1 MDTKMRKNKLA
12 LAVSLLVLPI
22 ASHAL
27 SIKSIDVQQIDGDKT
42 RVRFEMDEASVMPKH
57 FQTMNPPRIALDFM
71 SAKNESGKKAIEVN
85 KLGINNLS
93 IAETKDRVRVVANL
107 DASLVYETKVNG
119 NAVDLIV
126 TKTAAKIPVT
136 DKPINYNDMPAHQV
150 QHEHMKGLDQQI
162 KEVEFRRTKTGVGS
176 IVLKLQNENSIVDIK
191 EEGTHVIFNV
201 AGADVSQQKR
211 YDVIDF
217 ATPVDHFDVSKTA
230 TGAKIDVSTLGNYKF
245 ASFQNGKELH
255 IEFSETKAEEA
266 EKKKE
271 DVYVGD
277 KLSLNF
283 QDIEI
288 RAVLQILG
296 DFTGLNIV
304 AADSVT
310 GNVTLRLNEVPWDQ
324 ALDFVLKSKGLA
336 KRQKGSVMLI
346 APTEEITKMEK
357 DEAESRKVVEQLA
370 PLVTQYIQI
379 NYTTASNVKMLLMGG
394 GSSLMSMNN
403 NSGCS
408 SPKMTSS
415 SGAAGSSAGGMGAMA
430 GMNAASGGAGAAGQN
445 QMSFISQRGSVLVD
459 NRTNM
464 LIVRETS
471 ENMDEIRKLVKLIDK
486 PVRQV
491 LVESRIV
498 IASTDFAQQM
508 GVKFGAAGAGSVN
521 GNSYNVGGTIPP
533 ASASSSGSSSSSGL
547 GPSSSNVLYDLG
559 AAAAAGSGAGL
570 GITLA
575 KGADYLLN
583 LEMSA
588 LQDQGNGEVISNP
601 RITTADRCPAK
612 INQGVQIPY
621 RTVSNAGTQTQ
632 LIDAALEL
640 QVTPQITPNGNVIM
654 DLAIKKDSPSTSL
667 SNDGNVGIDTRSLNT
682 NVQVRDGETLM
693 LGGVFEGNSSKTIN
707 KVPILADI
715 PYIGNAFKRTVNSDS
730 KKELLIFITPKIIDS
745 QDELKIK

>member
-1 MDTKMRKNKLA
+1 MRKNKLA

-85 KLGINNLS
+85 KFGINNLS
-93 IAETKDRVRVVANL
+93 IAETKDRVRAVANL
-107 DASLVYETKVNG
+107 DSSLSYETKVNG
-119 NAVDLIV
+119 NTVDLIV
-126 TKTAAKIPVT
+126 TKTASKIPVT
-136 DKPINYNDMPAHQV
+136 DKPSNYNDMPAHQV
-150 QHEHMKGLDQQI
+150 QHEHMKGFDQQI
-162 KEVEFRRTKTGVGS
+162 KEIEFRRTKTGVGA

-201 AGADVSQQKR
+201 AGADVSKQKR

-266 EKKKE
+266 ENKKE

-304 AADSVT
+304 AADSVA

-394 GSSLMSMNN
+394 GSSMMSMNN

-408 SPKMTSS
+408 SPKTTNS
-415 SGAAGSSAGGMGAMA
+415 SGANGSAGIASAMGGMS
-430 GMNAASGGAGAAGQN
+430 GMSAIGGAGGGSVQN
-445 QMSFISQRGSVLVD
+445 QMSFLSQRGSILVD

-521 GNSYNVGGTIPP
+521 GNNYNVGGTVPP
-533 ASASSSGSSSSSGL
+533 ASSSSSSGSSSGV
-547 GPSSSNVLYDLG
+547 GPSSSSVLYDLG